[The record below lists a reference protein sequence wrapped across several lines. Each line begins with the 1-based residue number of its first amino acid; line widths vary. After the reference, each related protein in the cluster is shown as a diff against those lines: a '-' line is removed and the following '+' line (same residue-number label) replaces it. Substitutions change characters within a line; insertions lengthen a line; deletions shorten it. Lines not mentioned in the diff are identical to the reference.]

1 MKTFRLHKVATL
13 VAALA
18 LASAGI
24 AGDACSQRRWRGGG
38 GGGGGF
44 SGGGGGGMGGG
55 GGHGGGGG
63 FGGSGLGGGGHA
75 GGFGGGGFAAHGG
88 GRVGGGFA
96 ESHMGE
102 AGRGRMGSEFHGER
116 FAHDNF
122 RHDHDH
128 RFRVVRPFFDD
139 DGYYDY
145 GSNCWQSERIHTPAG
160 WRAADASL
168 PLSAQTGPRER

>member
-1 MKTFRLHKVATL
+1 MP
-13 VAALA
+13 AALA
-18 LASAGI
+18 AEDLPPMAGVASVEVLPKAI
-24 AGDACSQRRWRGGG
+24 W
-38 GGGGGF
+38 
-44 SGGGGGGMGGG
+44 
-55 GGHGGGGG
+55 
-63 FGGSGLGGGGHA
+63 
-75 GGFGGGGFAAHGG
+75 
-88 GRVGGGFA
+88 
-96 ESHMGE
+96 GE

-128 RFRVVRPFFDD
+128 RFRVVGPFFDD